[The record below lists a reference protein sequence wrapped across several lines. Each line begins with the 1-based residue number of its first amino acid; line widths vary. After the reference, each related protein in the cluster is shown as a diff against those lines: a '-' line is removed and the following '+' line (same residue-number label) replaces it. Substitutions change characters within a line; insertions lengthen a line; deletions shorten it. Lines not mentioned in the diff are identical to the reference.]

1 MTPHVQAHH
10 HRASSSS
17 PSHVKII
24 YPSDVDADGSDLE
37 EIMAISEEE
46 VVGKKIRILR
56 GPRPRRKT
64 KAQTE
69 AAGGIATQE
78 DRERELVGSLT
89 TSGKYK
95 TQGLI
100 KKVSFLSSSLF
111 SSSSPR
117 TRFRRNSRG
126 EGWRPTAPDPP
137 RSFFLF
143 RLLSLLDDLC
153 THQRSRSA
161 LGLVLQRELFSCLKR
176 SEGRVSPK

>member
-17 PSHVKII
+17 SSHVKIV

-100 KKVSFLSSSLF
+100 KKVSFSFLLSFLLLF
-111 SSSSPR
+111 SPCSLPAKQSRRGLETNSS
-117 TRFRRNSRG
+117 
-126 EGWRPTAPDPP
+126 
-137 RSFFLF
+137 
-143 RLLSLLDDLC
+143 
-153 THQRSRSA
+153 
-161 LGLVLQRELFSCLKR
+161 
-176 SEGRVSPK
+176 